1 MIVLIMSTGENVIR
15 KQDATTLANAVCTKA
30 GKVLMYGLLSKKA
43 RMPTLAAVS
52 QKRDTGP

>member
-1 MIVLIMSTGENVIR
+1 MSTGENVIL
-15 KQDATTLANAVCTKA
+15 KQDATTLANAVCIKA
-30 GKVLMYGLLSKKA
+30 GKVLMYGLFSKKA